1 MPLYMVLLLLFIHTN
16 GAMAVQT
23 NLWIYVIFIVIINSL
38 VVPISIIWLMKRMK
52 IISSMSM
59 EEKQDRLYPFFVTLI
74 FYVTTWYIFRGLNI
88 ISYLS
93 FIFAAA
99 SILLALAIS
108 INAFWKISIH
118 SISMG
123 AVSAAILILTASHYL
138 MAPWLV
144 YSIFILSGMVG
155 FARLKLQAHSPM
167 QVYSGFL
174 LGLAVLAAMMI
185 LL

>member
-1 MPLYMVLLLLFIHTN
+1 
-16 GAMAVQT
+16 MAVQT
-23 NLWIYVIFIVIINSL
+23 NLWIYVIFIVILNSL
-38 VVPISIIWLMKRMK
+38 VVPITIIWLMKRMR
-52 IISSMSM
+52 IIDSMNL
-59 EEKQDRLYPFFVTLI
+59 EKKQDRLYPFFVALI
-74 FYVTTWYIFRGLNI
+74 FYVSSWYIFRNLNI

-99 SILLALAIS
+99 SILVALAIS

-123 AVSAAILILTASHYL
+123 AVSAAITILTASHYL
-138 MAPWLV
+138 AAPWMV

-155 FARLKLQAHSPM
+155 FARLKLQAHSSM
-167 QVYSGFL
+167 QVYSGYL
-174 LGLAVLAAMMI
+174 LGFFVLAAMMI